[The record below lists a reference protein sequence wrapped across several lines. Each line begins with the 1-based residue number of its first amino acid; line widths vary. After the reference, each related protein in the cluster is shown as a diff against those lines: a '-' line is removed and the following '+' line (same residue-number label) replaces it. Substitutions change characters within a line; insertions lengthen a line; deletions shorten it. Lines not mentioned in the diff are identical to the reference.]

1 MKNTGKRVLKFASQL
16 LSVGVLVWIDRII
29 KNAAAENL
37 YGSGTKVLVK
47 GFLGLCYAENTGA
60 AFSMFNTSTDVL
72 SVVTGVIMAVGLVLL
87 FVIKNKPKIY
97 DICVPFI
104 IAGGMGN
111 LLDRLTRGYVI
122 DYIKTLFIDFP
133 IFNFAD
139 ILITCSCGAVI
150 VYLIREMINDAKK
163 EKAEKAR
170 GAVNASSTAESGAV
184 SDKNG
189 GDSE

>member
-1 MKNTGKRVLKFASQL
+1 MKNLSKRILKFAVQL
-16 LSVGVLVWIDRII
+16 VSVGILVWVDRII
-29 KNAAAENL
+29 KNAAAQRL
-37 YGSGTKVLVK
+37 YGSGTVVLIK
-47 GFLGLCYAENTGA
+47 NFLGLRYAENTGA
-60 AFSMFNTSTDVL
+60 AFSMFNTSTDAL
-72 SVVTGVIMAVGLVLL
+72 SLVTGVVMAAGLVLL

-97 DICVPFI
+97 DICVPLI

-122 DYIKTLFIDFP
+122 DYIMTLFIDFP

-150 VYLIREMINDAKK
+150 VYLIYEMIKDAKR
-163 EKAEKAR
+163 EKAEKAK
-170 GAVNASSTAESGAV
+170 GTVNPSSAAEPAAV
-184 SDKNG
+184 SDENG